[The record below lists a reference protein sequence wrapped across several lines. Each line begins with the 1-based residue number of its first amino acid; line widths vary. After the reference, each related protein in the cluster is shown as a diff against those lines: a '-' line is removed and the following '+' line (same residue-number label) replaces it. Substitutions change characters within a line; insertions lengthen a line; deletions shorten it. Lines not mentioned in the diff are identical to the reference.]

1 MIRYFFKDDDANI
14 TRIID
19 LTEEQSKFLDWL
31 EDSSYL
37 SCYVTFEKIDD
48 IEAETI

>member
-1 MIRYFFKDDDANI
+1 MVRYFFKDNENI
-14 TRIID
+14 TRIVD

-31 EDSSYL
+31 EDNSCI
-37 SCYVTFEKIDD
+37 SCYVTLEKIDD